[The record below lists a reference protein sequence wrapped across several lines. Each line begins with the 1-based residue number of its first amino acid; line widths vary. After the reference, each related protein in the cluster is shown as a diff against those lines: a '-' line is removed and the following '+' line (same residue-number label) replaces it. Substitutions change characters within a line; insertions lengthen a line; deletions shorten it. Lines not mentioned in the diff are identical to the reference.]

1 MGYVKFLGT
10 AGARFVVARQL
21 RYSAGTWIELGDAR
35 LLLDP
40 GPGTLLRLRKSRPP
54 LDPMKV
60 DAILL
65 SHKHLDHSTD
75 VNIVIE
81 AMADG
86 GYKKRGALLAPA
98 DALEGDDPVV
108 LRYVR
113 PFLERIETWKA
124 GHEHGI
130 GAVTIR
136 PVSHSHG
143 MVESYGLVLDSPEG
157 RVGFVTDARFNSTL
171 ADSYAECDLLVLNVV
186 LKDWRPDVDHLCLSE
201 AGEIVAAVRPQL
213 AILTHFG
220 TTMLRGNP
228 RTLAAKLA
236 EAVGTPVIAAADGLA
251 IETSK
256 WIDWQRP
263 NEPGTMEC
271 RARGGDHEA

>member
-21 RYSAGTWIELGDAR
+21 RFSAGTWIELGETR

-54 LDPMKV
+54 LDPLKL

-75 VNIVIE
+75 VNILVE

-86 GYKKRGALLAPA
+86 GYRRRGALLAPA

-113 PFLERIETWKA
+113 PFLERIETWQA
-124 GHEHGI
+124 GGEHRVGE
-130 GAVTIR
+130 VKIR
-136 PVSHSHG
+136 PVAHRHG
-143 MVESYGLVLDSPEG
+143 NVEAYGLVVDSPEG
-157 RVGFVTDARFNSTL
+157 RVGFITDTRFSPDL
-171 ADSYAECDLLVLNVV
+171 ASHYAGCALLVLNVV
-186 LKDWRPDVDHLCLSE
+186 LKDWKPDVDHLALPQ
-201 AGEIVAAVRPQL
+201 AGEIIAAVGPRL
-213 AILTHFG
+213 AVLTHFG

-228 RTLAAKLA
+228 RQLALGLG
-236 EAVGTPVIAAADGLA
+236 ERLGIPVVAAADGLTLDA
-251 IETSK
+251 AGWAPALAVPTAE
-256 WIDWQRP
+256 
-263 NEPGTMEC
+263 
-271 RARGGDHEA
+271 

>member
-21 RYSAGTWIELGDAR
+21 RFSAGTWIELGGTQ

-54 LDPMKV
+54 LDPTKL

-75 VNIVIE
+75 VNILVE

-86 GYKKRGALLAPA
+86 GYKRRGALLAPG

-113 PFLERIETWKA
+113 PFLERIETWRA
-124 GHEHGI
+124 GREFEVG
-130 GAVTIR
+130 GVTVR
-136 PVSHSHG
+136 PVPHLHG
-143 MVESYGLVLDSPEG
+143 NVETYGLVLNSLEG
-157 RVGFVTDARFNSTL
+157 RIGFVTDARFTADL
-171 ADSYAECDLLVLNVV
+171 AAHYAGCALLVLNVV
-186 LKDWRPDVDHLCLSE
+186 LKDWKPEIDHLSLPQ
-201 AGEIVAAVRPQL
+201 AGEVIAAVKPRL
-213 AILTHFG
+213 AVLTHFG

-228 RTLAAKLA
+228 RALAGDLAERLGLPVLAAS
-236 EAVGTPVIAAADGLA
+236 DGLTVA
-251 IETSK
+251 ATE
-256 WIDWQRP
+256 WAPRAGDG
-263 NEPGTMEC
+263 GT
-271 RARGGDHEA
+271 

>member
-21 RYSAGTWIELGDAR
+21 RFSAGTWIELGETR

-54 LDPMKV
+54 LDPLKL
-60 DAILL
+60 DAVLL

-75 VNIVIE
+75 VNILIE

-86 GYKKRGALLAPA
+86 GYRKRGALFAPA
-98 DALEGDDPVV
+98 DALEGDDRVV

-113 PFLERIETWKA
+113 PFLERIETWNA
-124 GHEHGI
+124 GREHEI
-130 GAVTIR
+130 GEVTIR

-143 MVESYGLVLDSPEG
+143 TVESYGLVLDSPEG
-157 RVGFVTDARFNSTL
+157 RVGFVTDARFNPAL
-171 ADSYAECDLLVLNVV
+171 AGNYAGCDLLVLNVV
-186 LKDWRPDVDHLCLSE
+186 LKDWRPEVDHLSLPQ
-201 AGEIVAAVRPQL
+201 AGEIISAVKPRL
-213 AILTHFG
+213 AVLTHFG

-228 RTLAAKLA
+228 RLLAESLGERLGITVLAAS
-236 EAVGTPVIAAADGLA
+236 DGLSVA
-251 IETSK
+251 AT
-256 WIDWQRP
+256 DWTPSDGPDNKGLAQ
-263 NEPGTMEC
+263 
-271 RARGGDHEA
+271 

>member
-21 RYSAGTWIELGDAR
+21 RFSAGTWIELGGTQ

-40 GPGTLLRLRKSRPP
+40 GPGTLLRARKGRPA
-54 LDPMKV
+54 LDPTKLS
-60 DAILL
+60 AILL

-75 VNIVIE
+75 VNIMIE

-86 GYKKRGALLAPA
+86 GYRQRGALLSPA
-98 DALEGDDPVV
+98 DALQGEDPVV

-113 PFLERIETWKA
+113 PFLERIETWEA

-157 RVGFVTDARFNSTL
+157 RIGFVTDARFNSTL
-171 ADSYAECDLLVLNVV
+171 ADSYAECNLLVLNVV

-220 TTMLRGNP
+220 TTMLRGKP
-228 RTLAAKLA
+228 RDLALGLS
-236 EAVGTPVIAAADGLA
+236 ERLGIRVIAASDGLA
-251 IETSK
+251 VDAREWGLRTGT
-256 WIDWQRP
+256 
-263 NEPGTMEC
+263 NEAEH
-271 RARGGDHEA
+271 AQ

>member
-21 RYSAGTWIELGDAR
+21 RFSAGTWIELGGTR

-40 GPGTLLRLRKSRPP
+40 GPGTLLRLRKSKPP
-54 LDPMKV
+54 LDPLKL

-86 GYKKRGALLAPA
+86 GYRRRGTLLAPD

-113 PFLERIETWKA
+113 PFLERIETWQP
-124 GHEHGI
+124 GGEH
-130 GAVTIR
+130 AVGEVRIR
-136 PVSHSHG
+136 PVSHGHG
-143 MVESYGLVLDSPEG
+143 DVEAYGLVLDSPEG
-157 RVGFVTDARFNSTL
+157 RVGFVTDTRFSPDL
-171 ADSYAECDLLVLNVV
+171 AGHYTGCALLVLNVV
-186 LKDWRPDVDHLCLSE
+186 LKDWKPDVDHLSLPQ
-201 AGEIVAAVRPQL
+201 AGEIIAAVKPRL
-213 AILTHFG
+213 AVLTHFG

-228 RTLAAKLA
+228 RKLVAELAA
-236 EAVGTPVIAAADGLA
+236 AVGSPVIAAADGMTVESTEWRGHPEGLA
-251 IETSK
+251 S
-256 WIDWQRP
+256 
-263 NEPGTMEC
+263 
-271 RARGGDHEA
+271 GG

>member
-21 RYSAGTWIELGDAR
+21 RFSAGTWIELGGTQ

-54 LDPMKV
+54 LDPLKL

-86 GYKKRGALLAPA
+86 GYKKRGALFAPA

-113 PFLERIETWKA
+113 PFLERIETWQA
-124 GHEHGI
+124 GGEY
-130 GAVTIR
+130 AVGQVMVR
-136 PVSHSHG
+136 PVSHAHG
-143 MVESYGLVLDSPEG
+143 TVESYGLVLDSADG
-157 RVGFVTDARFNSTL
+157 RMGFVTDTRFSPGL
-171 ADSYAECDLLVLNVV
+171 AAQYAGCHLLVLNVV
-186 LKDWRPDVDHLCLSE
+186 LKDWRPDVDHLCIPE
-201 AGEIVAAVRPQL
+201 AGEIIAAVKPHL
-213 AILTHFG
+213 AVLTHFG

-228 RTLAAKLA
+228 RALATSLA
-236 EAVGTPVIAAADGLA
+236 EKVGTRVVAASDGLA
-251 IETSK
+251 IEASE
-256 WIDWQRP
+256 WRDWQRRD
-263 NEPGTMEC
+263 EPGTMEC
-271 RARGGDHEA
+271 ETRREHEA